1 MERQFF
7 GTDGIRGR
15 VGDHPITPEF
25 MVRLGY
31 AAGRTLAPEGG
42 LVVLGKD
49 TRISGYMLESALEAG
64 FSAAGV
70 GVRLTGPMPTP
81 AIAYLTR
88 SLRARAGVVISASH
102 NPYDDNGIKFF
113 SAQGDKLSDEEE
125 FAIEAALEAPLRTRP
140 SAALGRAA
148 RVNDAEG
155 RYLEF
160 CKNTTPDGFHL
171 RGLKLVVDCAH
182 GATYHLAPAL
192 FEELGATVEALG
204 VSPDGLNI
212 NDGCGAT
219 APEALRERVL
229 ETGADLGLAF
239 DGDGDRLIMVDSR
252 GTVRDGD
259 SLLYVLAKHQQREGT
274 FAGGVVGTLMS
285 NLGLEQALQASS
297 IPFARAGVGD
307 RYVLA
312 ECQARGWRLGGEGS
326 GHILCLD
333 AHSTGDGM
341 IAALQ
346 VLVAL
351 RAAEQ
356 TLEDALA
363 PMTLCPQ
370 VLINVAAE
378 SAVLKAAAVTEA
390 VAGLE
395 EALGDRGRILLRASG
410 TQPLVR
416 VMVEGLDGD
425 QVHQVASRLAATV
438 RSAAAGGA

>member
-1 MERQFF
+1 MERQYF

-15 VGDHPITPEF
+15 VGAYPITPDF
-25 MVRLGY
+25 MIRLGY

-42 LVVLGKD
+42 IVVLGKD

-88 SLRARAGVVISASH
+88 SLRAQAGVVISASH

-125 FAIEAALEAPLRTRP
+125 LAIEAALEAPLQTRP
-140 SAALGRAA
+140 SAELGRAA

-160 CKNTTPDGFHL
+160 CKNTTPNGFHL

-192 FEELGATVEALG
+192 FEELGATVETLG
-204 VSPDGLNI
+204 VNPDGLNI
-212 NDGCGAT
+212 NEGCGAT
-219 APEALRERVL
+219 APAALRARVL

-239 DGDGDRLIMVDSR
+239 DGDGDRLIMVDR
-252 GTVRDGD
+252 TGTVRDGD
-259 SLLYVLAKHQQREGT
+259 SLLYVLAQHQLREGT
-274 FAGGVVGTLMS
+274 LAGGVVGTLMS
-285 NLGLEQALQASS
+285 NLGLEQALRASS
-297 IPFARAGVGD
+297 IPFARAAVGD

-356 TLEDALA
+356 SLDEALA

-378 SAVLKAAAVTEA
+378 SAVLNAPSVMDA
-390 VAGLE
+390 VADLE
-395 EALGDRGRILLRASG
+395 QALGNRGRILLRASG

-416 VMVEGLDGD
+416 VMVEGLDGEE
-425 QVHQVASRLAATV
+425 VRGVASRLADTV
-438 RSAAAGGA
+438 RRAAAG

>member
-1 MERQFF
+1 MERQYF

-259 SLLYVLAKHQQREGT
+259 SLLYVLAMHQQREGT

-312 ECQARGWRLGGEGS
+312 ECQVRGWRLGGEGS

>member
-1 MERQFF
+1 MQ
-7 GTDGIRGR
+7 
-15 VGDHPITPEF
+15 
-25 MVRLGY
+25 
-31 AAGRTLAPEGG
+31 
-42 LVVLGKD
+42 
-49 TRISGYMLESALEAG
+49 
-64 FSAAGV
+64 
-70 GVRLTGPMPTP
+70 
-81 AIAYLTR
+81 
-88 SLRARAGVVISASH
+88 
-102 NPYDDNGIKFF
+102 
-113 SAQGDKLSDEEE
+113 
-125 FAIEAALEAPLRTRP
+125 TRP
-140 SAALGRAA
+140 SAELGRAA

-192 FEELGATVEALG
+192 FEELGATVETLG
-204 VSPDGLNI
+204 VNPDGLNI
-212 NDGCGAT
+212 NEGCGAT
-219 APEALRERVL
+219 APAALRARVL
-229 ETGADLGLAF
+229 EAGADLGLAF
-239 DGDGDRLIMVDSR
+239 DGDGDRLIMVDR
-252 GTVRDGD
+252 TGTVRDGD
-259 SLLYVLAKHQQREGT
+259 SLLYVLAQHQLREGT
-274 FAGGVVGTLMS
+274 LAGGVVGTLMS
-285 NLGLEQALQASS
+285 NLGLEQAFQASA

-356 TLEDALA
+356 SLDEALA

-378 SAVLKAAAVTEA
+378 SAVLNAPSVMDA
-390 VAGLE
+390 VADLE
-395 EALGDRGRILLRASG
+395 RALGPRGRILLRASG

-416 VMVEGLDGD
+416 VMVEGLDGEE
-425 QVHQVASRLAATV
+425 VRGVASRLADTV
-438 RSAAAGGA
+438 RCAAAG

>member
-1 MERQFF
+1 MERQYF

-15 VGDHPITPEF
+15 VGAYPITPDF
-25 MVRLGY
+25 MIRLGY

-42 LVVLGKD
+42 IVVLGKD

-88 SLRARAGVVISASH
+88 SLRAQAGVVISASH

-125 FAIEAALEAPLRTRP
+125 LAIEAALEAPLQTRP
-140 SAALGRAA
+140 SAELGRAA

-192 FEELGATVEALG
+192 FEELGATVETLG
-204 VSPDGLNI
+204 VNPDGLNI
-212 NDGCGAT
+212 NEGCGAT
-219 APEALRERVL
+219 APAALRARVL

-239 DGDGDRLIMVDSR
+239 DGDGDRLIMVDR
-252 GTVRDGD
+252 TGTVRDGD
-259 SLLYVLAKHQQREGT
+259 SLLYVLAQHQLREGT
-274 FAGGVVGTLMS
+274 LAGGVVGTLMS
-285 NLGLEQALQASS
+285 NLGLEQALRASS
-297 IPFARAGVGD
+297 IPFARAAVGD

-356 TLEDALA
+356 SLDEALA

-378 SAVLKAAAVTEA
+378 SAVLNAPSVMDA
-390 VAGLE
+390 VADLE
-395 EALGDRGRILLRASG
+395 QALGNRGRILLRASG

-416 VMVEGLDGD
+416 VMVEGLDGEE
-425 QVHQVASRLAATV
+425 VRGVASRLADTV
-438 RSAAAGGA
+438 RSAAAG

>member
-1 MERQFF
+1 MERQYF

-15 VGDHPITPEF
+15 VGAYPITPDF
-25 MVRLGY
+25 MIRLGY

-42 LVVLGKD
+42 IVVLGKD

-88 SLRARAGVVISASH
+88 SLRAQAGVVISASH

-125 FAIEAALEAPLRTRP
+125 LAIEAALEAPLQTRP
-140 SAALGRAA
+140 SAELGRAA

-160 CKNTTPDGFHL
+160 CKNTTPNGFHL

-192 FEELGATVEALG
+192 FEELGATVETLG
-204 VSPDGLNI
+204 VNPDGLNI
-212 NDGCGAT
+212 NEGCGAT
-219 APEALRERVL
+219 APAALRARVL

-239 DGDGDRLIMVDSR
+239 DGDGDRLIMVDR
-252 GTVRDGD
+252 TGTVRDGD
-259 SLLYVLAKHQQREGT
+259 SLLYVLAQHQLREGT
-274 FAGGVVGTLMS
+274 LAGGVVGTLMS
-285 NLGLEQALQASS
+285 NLGLEQALRASS
-297 IPFARAGVGD
+297 IPFARAAVGD

-356 TLEDALA
+356 SLDEALA

-378 SAVLKAAAVTEA
+378 SAVLNAPSVMDA
-390 VAGLE
+390 VADLE
-395 EALGDRGRILLRASG
+395 QALGNRGRILLRASG

-416 VMVEGLDGD
+416 VMVEGLDGEE
-425 QVHQVASRLAATV
+425 VRGVASRLADTV
-438 RSAAAGGA
+438 RSAAAG

>member
-1 MERQFF
+1 MERQYF

-15 VGDHPITPEF
+15 VGAYPITPDF
-25 MVRLGY
+25 MIRLGY
-31 AAGRTLAPEGG
+31 AAGRTLAPGG
-42 LVVLGKD
+42 GIVVLGKD

-88 SLRARAGVVISASH
+88 SLRAQAGVVISASH

-125 FAIEAALEAPLRTRP
+125 LAIEAALEAPLQTRP
-140 SAALGRAA
+140 SAELGRAA

-192 FEELGATVEALG
+192 FEELGATVETLG
-204 VSPDGLNI
+204 VNPDGLNI
-212 NDGCGAT
+212 NEGCGAT
-219 APEALRERVL
+219 APAALRARVL
-229 ETGADLGLAF
+229 EAGADLGLAF
-239 DGDGDRLIMVDSR
+239 DGDGDRLIMVDR
-252 GTVRDGD
+252 TGTVRDGD
-259 SLLYVLAKHQQREGT
+259 SLLYVLAQHQLREGT
-274 FAGGVVGTLMS
+274 LAGGVVGTLMS
-285 NLGLEQALQASS
+285 NLGLEQAFQASA

-356 TLEDALA
+356 SLDEALA

-378 SAVLKAAAVTEA
+378 SAVLNAPSVMDA
-390 VAGLE
+390 VADLE
-395 EALGDRGRILLRASG
+395 RALGPRGRILLRASG

-416 VMVEGLDGD
+416 VMVEGLDGEE
-425 QVHQVASRLAATV
+425 VRGVASRLADTV
-438 RSAAAGGA
+438 RCAAAG